1 MIETFT
7 RAKTAAW
14 ARENAA
20 GWDLREPSVVVSTVN
35 RETWKR
41 NVSSRSTE
49 ASKVKK
55 REREII
61 IIKKDKRNSRFRV
74 KILNLQIREKEK
86 LLSNDFESSRKRERV
101 IEPDYSYLSFAAI

>member
-35 RETWKR
+35 RDVETKR
-41 NVSSRSTE
+41 VV
-49 ASKVKK
+49 A
-55 REREII
+55 
-61 IIKKDKRNSRFRV
+61 
-74 KILNLQIREKEK
+74 LH
-86 LLSNDFESSRKRERV
+86 
-101 IEPDYSYLSFAAI
+101 